1 MKNYNKPVMET
12 ELFLS
17 SENITSLG
25 EWLEESGNEYKEAG
39 ITTYVIES

>member
-12 ELFLS
+12 HHFLS
-17 SENITSLG
+17 SENITNLSN
-25 EWLEESGNEYKEAG
+25 WLENAGSDYVNAG